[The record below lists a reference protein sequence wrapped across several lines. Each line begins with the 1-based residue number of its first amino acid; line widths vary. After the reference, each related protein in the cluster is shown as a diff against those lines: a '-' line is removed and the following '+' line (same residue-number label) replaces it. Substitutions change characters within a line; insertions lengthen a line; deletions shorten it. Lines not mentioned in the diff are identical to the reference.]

1 MEQVALIGSRLR
13 LPGAD
18 SVDAFWQNVLAGRD
32 CIASLSDAELLDA
45 GADPAALAQPDY
57 VRRAGVLDDI
67 DRFDYRFFGY
77 TFREAQAID
86 PQQRVL
92 LTLAHA
98 LLEQVGAA
106 HREIGVYVSV
116 GFPHYL
122 LNNLMNQPPGRVP
135 LSDVVFGNSGD
146 CAATRIA
153 YKLDLHGPAMSIQS
167 GCSSALQALHT
178 ARVAIL
184 TGQCQMALVGG
195 AAIRTPQKEGY
206 LYQRDGVLA
215 KDGVC
220 RPFDARATGTVFTN
234 GAIVLALKALS
245 AARRDGDDIL
255 GVIRGS
261 AINNDGQRKS
271 GFTAPSVAGQGEAIR
286 RAYERSGIA
295 PATIGYL
302 ETHGTG
308 TALGDPIEIQ
318 ALKDVYG
325 GSGAD
330 AHCALGSV
338 KANIGHTDV
347 AAGLVGVLKAALCLK
362 HQVKPPLAGFAQA
375 NPNLALEAGPFY
387 IPTAPEPWAAAA
399 GQPRR
404 AAVSALGVGG
414 SNAHVILEEAPGR
427 DLTRRVDAGPLL
439 ISAQTLAALAS
450 REQAVERALAG
461 RTLALG
467 DARYTSQ
474 LFQRHYAEKR
484 ALVFGRACADPI
496 RVAPTADWRHAQVA
510 LLFPGQGNQFPGMG
524 RALYERGG
532 HFRAVFDDCAE
543 RFVRAGCT
551 DPRALLNAGD
561 AEIRDTAAL
570 QPYLFTLEYALGA
583 TLLAMR
589 LPVAAMVGHS
599 LGEYVAATLAGVF
612 DLADAVP
619 IVAARARIMSRAPR
633 GAMLA
638 VLAAEEQVGAFLHDG
653 LSLCVVNSDTS
664 CVVGGTE
671 QDIDALAPRLAAARL
686 HAVRLPTSHA
696 FHSYLMEASSREFAA
711 AFDGVAL
718 HAPRWPIVSNLDGR
732 ADLPERFATAAY
744 WVDHLRRTVRF
755 NACLATLAALVPSG
769 AWVEAGPG
777 RSIANA
783 LARLALPDVTH
794 FPTVL
799 PDDEAARLDTLLAQC
814 WANGM
819 AVDWAPLYGATRGN
833 VVPLAPHP
841 LDEISCWIDAPA
853 KREAVA
859 QAPAYRK
866 QDDLDQWFYAYDWAP
881 LPDLGAVA
889 ARAPSAAPVLL
900 IGDGSRLAE
909 RLAERLAGTLAKQAG
924 EWVVLDGSR
933 PDALEA
939 ALRQRFAKTGD
950 APARGAVTRVVVVAP
965 AQPQPGEAPGVPAG
979 CAHLCADM
987 LSMQRTFNTLRAA
1000 VPGTLDITLVAVADA
1015 PGGDAVPSAGAAW
1028 VDSFATVVQQEFPRV
1043 TCRAI
1048 HVDAALLDA
1057 DADADAAPDA
1067 AGLLADACLHAS
1079 ARFIRVERDRL
1090 VERKLCRSGPRPGDG
1105 PAQATALSKPP
1116 RTVLIVGGVGNVG
1129 MIYAAFFSIVVG
1141 ADVAIVS
1148 RHATAFATTLREP
1161 SAASDR
1167 AVRRRKGL
1175 FDRMVA
1181 AGHRIEFV
1189 DADATDPRQLERAA
1203 HAVAQ
1208 ALGPIDLVVHAA
1220 GAPADM
1226 HSRPFAETD
1235 AAYLD
1240 ALVAPKLAVCANL
1253 HALTGALRIPR
1264 VMIVSSI
1271 SATLG
1276 GIGLFGYAASHGLL
1290 NAYARSASRADCQW
1304 TVIDWDAWEFFK
1316 DTRDE
1321 SNDDIG
1327 IDHYAISEQEGLS
1340 VLERLAAQGW
1350 PAHVIVAS
1358 GDLVARYRNWVL
1370 SERDETPDVRQAVA
1384 PRPQLKDDMVPPRT
1398 RTEQALAALW
1408 GECIGVEPVG
1418 IRDNFFE
1425 LGGHSLIA
1433 LKLIDRINQTLDWD
1447 LSAVDMFKFPTIER
1461 LAEAREPEAARVVDE
1476 AGEEDRETPAVP
1488 AADRRTERLRRN
1500 YYQSRKH
1507 GMESKIEQS

>member
-18 SVDAFWQNVLAGRD
+18 TVDAFWQSVLAGRD

-57 VRRAGVLDDI
+57 VRRAGVLNDI

-92 LTLAHA
+92 LTLAHQ

-106 HREIGVYVSV
+106 NREIGVYVSV

-122 LNNLMNQPPGRVP
+122 LNNLMTQPPDRVP

-146 CAATRIA
+146 CASTRIA

-184 TGQCQMALVGG
+184 TGQCRMALVGA

-220 RPFDARATGTVFTN
+220 RPFDASATGTVFTN

-245 AARRDGDDIL
+245 AAQRDGDDIL

-271 GFTAPSVAGQGEAIR
+271 GFTAPSVAGQSEAIR
-286 RAYERSGIA
+286 RTYERSGVA

-318 ALKDVYG
+318 ALKDAYG
-325 GSGAD
+325 GSGGVH

-362 HQVKPPLAGFAQA
+362 HQVKPPLAGFVQA
-375 NPNLALEAGPFY
+375 NPNLALEEGPFY
-387 IPTAPEPWAAAA
+387 IPTAPEPWPAAA

-439 ISAQTLAALAS
+439 MSAQTPAALAAL
-450 REQAVERALAG
+450 EQAVERALSG

-474 LFQRHYAEKR
+474 LFQRHYPEKR
-484 ALVFGRACADPI
+484 ALVSGRASADPT
-496 RVAPTADWRHAQVA
+496 RVAPTADWRHGQVA

-532 HFRAVFDDCAE
+532 HFRSVFDDCAD
-543 RFVRAGCT
+543 RFVRAGCA
-551 DPRALLNAGD
+551 DPRALLNAGE

-570 QPYLFTLEYALGA
+570 QPYLFALEYALGS

-599 LGEYVAATLAGVF
+599 IGEYVAATLAGVF

-619 IVAARARIMSRAPR
+619 IVATRSRIMSRAPR

-638 VLAAEEQVGAFLHDG
+638 VLAAEEQVSAFLHEG
-653 LSLCVVNSDTS
+653 LSLCVVNSDMS

-696 FHSYLMEASSREFAA
+696 FHSYLMDASSREFAA
-711 AFDGVAL
+711 AFDGIELQV
-718 HAPRWPIVSNLDGR
+718 PRSPIVSNLDGR
-732 ADLPERFATAAY
+732 ADLPERFATADY

-755 NACLATLAALVPSG
+755 SACLETLAALVPSG

-777 RSIANA
+777 KSIANA
-783 LARLALPDVTH
+783 LGRLTLPDVRH
-794 FPTVL
+794 FSIVL
-799 PDDEAARLDTLLAQC
+799 PDDEAAGLDTLLAQC

-819 AVDWAPLYGATRGN
+819 TVDWEPLYGATRGN
-833 VVPLAPHP
+833 IVPLVPHP
-841 LDEISCWIDAPA
+841 LDEISCWVDAPA
-853 KREAVA
+853 KREVVA

-881 LPDLGAVA
+881 LPDIGAVA
-889 ARAPSAAPVLL
+889 ARPPSVAPVLL
-900 IGDGSRLAE
+900 IGDGSRHAG
-909 RLAERLAGTLAKQAG
+909 RLAERLAKQAG
-924 EWVVLDGSR
+924 EWVVLDASR
-933 PDALEA
+933 PEALEA

-950 APARGAVTRVVVVAP
+950 ALARGAVTRVVVVTP
-965 AQPQPGEAPGVPAG
+965 AQPGEASDVPAACG
-979 CAHLCADM
+979 HLLADM

-1000 VPGTLDITLVAVADA
+1000 VPGTLDITLVAVADV
-1015 PGGDAVPSAGAAW
+1015 PGGDAMPTAGAAW

-1048 HVDAALLDA
+1048 QIDAALLDA
-1057 DADADAAPDA
+1057 DEAPDSGGRD
-1067 AGLLADACLHAS
+1067 AGLLADACLHSS

-1090 VERKLCRSGPRPGDG
+1090 VERKLCRSGPRRGDG
-1105 PAQATALSKPP
+1105 PAQAAALSKPP

-1148 RHATAFATTLREP
+1148 RHATAFANTLREP
-1161 SAASDR
+1161 SAAADR

-1175 FDRMVA
+1175 YERMVA

-1189 DADATDPRQLERAA
+1189 DADATDPQQLERAA
-1203 HAVAQ
+1203 QSIVQ

-1226 HSRPFAETD
+1226 HYRTFAETD

-1240 ALVAPKLAVCANL
+1240 ALVSPKLGVCANL
-1253 HALTGALRIPR
+1253 HALTRSLRIPR

-1276 GIGLFGYAASHGLL
+1276 GIGLFGYATSHCLL
-1290 NAYARSASRADCQW
+1290 NAYARSASRADCEW

-1340 VLERLAAQGW
+1340 VLERLAALDW

-1370 SERDETPDVRQAVA
+1370 SERDEPLDVRQVVA

-1398 RTEQALAALW
+1398 RTEQALAKLW

-1433 LKLIDRINQTLDWD
+1433 LKLIDQINQTLDWD

-1461 LAEAREPEAARVVDE
+1461 LAEAREPEAARVVGE
-1476 AGEEDRETPAVP
+1476 AADEDRETPAAP